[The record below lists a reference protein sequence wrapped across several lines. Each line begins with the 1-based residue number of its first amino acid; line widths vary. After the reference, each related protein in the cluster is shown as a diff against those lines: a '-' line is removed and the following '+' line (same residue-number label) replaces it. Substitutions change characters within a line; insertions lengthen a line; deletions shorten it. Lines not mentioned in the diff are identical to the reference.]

1 MSKRRVMVLL
11 AGLIFLPTSAA
22 RADGP
27 PCQAAVQQRL
37 AELGIQPGAVGK
49 IDYQTIRLSG
59 RQGGAGRVI
68 GIEAAVVVDACPQGR
83 LVLTFN
89 RTCESTGAFTTGKC
103 EIEGV
108 SDC

>member
-1 MSKRRVMVLL
+1 MSKRSLLVLL
-11 AGLIFLPTSAA
+11 AGLTVLPAGAA
-22 RADGP
+22 WAEGP
-27 PCQAAVQQRL
+27 PCRAAVQERL

-49 IDYQTIRLSG
+49 IEYHANRLSG
-59 RQGGAGRVI
+59 RDGSAGRLI
-68 GIEAAVVVDACPQGR
+68 GIQAAVVVDACPEGR

-89 RTCESTGAFTTGKC
+89 RTCKSTGAFTTGKC